1 MTYYF
6 AKVGN
11 DASRKQ
17 RKPGEIRAS
26 PGLYR
31 KHSVSLLKLQTMFN
45 ARLAGHSEIDN
56 HQLHSLAPSV
66 FAGAAHAKVS
76 DRYSFIPTATVV
88 EGLRAEGWAPVWAG
102 EQRIRLSDRQGFQK
116 HMIRLARTDDLKRT
130 QAERPEL
137 VLVNSHDR
145 SSAYQLHAGIFRFV
159 CSNGM
164 ILADSVF
171 ARISIMHVNFEPSK
185 VIEASFNIVREMP
198 AISDL
203 LEGYKA
209 RTLNTLERRAFGEAA
224 LILKYDELEKAPV
237 GAEKILAHRRSEDA
251 APTLWNVLNVVQEN
265 MMEGGQRDYNRR
277 RPDSRRF
284 FGKSRAV
291 KGLDES
297 VKLNKALWHLAET
310 LRASEPLTPDHL
322 RDHAEVSTAL

>member
-6 AKVGN
+6 TKVGN
-11 DASRKQ
+11 IASRKQ
-17 RKPGEIRAS
+17 KSREGFQPSPAS
-26 PGLYR
+26 T
-31 KHSVSLLKLQTMFN
+31 KNTAVSLLKLQTMFN

-56 HQLHSLAPSV
+56 HQLRALAPSV
-66 FAGAAHAKVS
+66 FAGQAHSKVS
-76 DRYSFIPTATVV
+76 ERYSFIPTATVV

-116 HMIRLARTDDLKRT
+116 HLIRLARTDDLRRT
-130 QAERPEL
+130 QSERPEL

-171 ARISIMHVNFEPSK
+171 ARISIAHVNFEPAK
-185 VIEASFNIVREMP
+185 VIEASFRIVREMP
-198 AISDL
+198 AIADL

-209 RTLNTLERRAFGEAA
+209 RTLNTVERRAFGEAA

-237 GAEKILAHRRSEDA
+237 GTEKILAHRRSEDA

-277 RPDSRRF
+277 RPESRRF

-310 LRASEPLTPDHL
+310 LRASEPLTPEHM
-322 RDHAEVSTAL
+322 RDRAEVSTAL